1 MKHNHAIRFKEAYEF
16 ERLLKLTLTLFDVH
30 VKLLQGSHRHLPD
43 ISLQQQLQQGGGKV
57 FTG

>member
-1 MKHNHAIRFKEAYEF
+1 MQSGLKEDYEYVT
-16 ERLLKLTLTLFDVH
+16 ELLLKLTLTLFDVH
-30 VKLLQGSHRHLPD
+30 VELLQGSHRHLPD

>member
-1 MKHNHAIRFKEAYEF
+1 MLT

>member
-1 MKHNHAIRFKEAYEF
+1 MKYNHAIRFKEDYE
-16 ERLLKLTLTLFDVH
+16 LKLTLTLFDVH
-30 VKLLQGSHRHLPD
+30 VELLQGSHRHLPD